1 MWGSHRVI
9 YVFADSKLMWG
20 PLPMDIARSVFADS
34 TGELNLYYDLK
45 LKEPLETE
53 TTGGAM
59 FPQRSLEAPRREP
72 TLIARHCRVIRGQKL
87 QHDR

>member
-9 YVFADSKLMWG
+9 Y
-20 PLPMDIARSVFADS
+20 VFADS

-45 LKEPLETE
+45 LKEPLQTE

-59 FPQRSLEAPRREP
+59 FP
-72 TLIARHCRVIRGQKL
+72 TTTIVRGA
-87 QHDR
+87 